1 MACPP
6 QNFTKKQAR
15 SYAFQRTLFSFRSFS
30 LNLNLYHS
38 LAVVICTVQY
48 SVQFEFVSF
57 SVETSCPRELFKARV
72 LGFTLHG
79 LNLKSKESEYCD
91 VM

>member
-15 SYAFQRTLFSFRSFS
+15 SYAILRTLFRRSFS

-38 LAVVICTVQY
+38 LAVVVCTVQY
-48 SVQFEFVSF
+48 SVRFEFVPF